1 MPLKSHLLS
10 GNEFSGCK
18 GTAFFS
24 FRQIFSPVFC
34 ENIRPFRKKA
44 LDVVLNKSDVYCHN
58 FYDDFFNKVSLLAVT
73 C

>member
-24 FRQIFSPVFC
+24 FRQIFSPVFLKTSD
-34 ENIRPFRKKA
+34 PFRLSLIGEHAKTPA
-44 LDVVLNKSDVYCHN
+44 GTLVVSAG
-58 FYDDFFNKVSLLAVT
+58 VSGS
-73 C
+73 